1 MRRRLGNAQHAELF
15 EQSNRGLRP
24 NAGHGQQLEHGRGKL
39 AAQFIEIGARA
50 GAIDLV
56 DFYRDGLCR
65 RRTDPAMCAPRSSIA
80 RMIPHLRAPACAFV
94 CANLEERLAVE
105 LHQRGDLAQ
114 PGSDFGVG
122 HRDGRSRRTG
132 QLAAP
137 RSQERAPAMTIAPGR
152 RRLVPAIFN
161 LPTDKM
167 RAGYYSDAY
176 FNRVK
181 EILER
186 DGRHPRVLMQV
197 FNKKDAVLCG
207 IDEAIAIL
215 KLCSGRAA
223 EAGGWQDGWSALDVR
238 ALYDGDRIGPYETV
252 MTVEGD
258 YSLFTHLETDYLG
271 VLARRTRVATTN
283 TSAVVA
289 AASGKNVLF
298 FPARFDHHLVQT
310 GDGYAAYISGALGVS
325 TDAQAEWW
333 GSRGFG
339 TVPHGLIAAYG
350 GDTVLAVK
358 KFAQHADPSI
368 NVIALVDFDNDSVR
382 TAKACA
388 GRRQAR
394 GFGACGWT
402 PRRRSWTRAFF
413 DQQMGT
419 FDPTGV
425 NAQLVL
431 NVRRGL
437 DEAGFDWVK
446 IIVSGGFNV
455 EKIRARSNSAKIP
468 VDAYAPSAR
477 CSSKAPSISPRTS
490 RSQRRTASWPIATKP
505 AGRTGQIRVRWKKC
519 SERTFAVL
527 WLRGVFA
534 GEQPVRIRRPRPHE
548 ERARLRVD
556 EREQQRAVG
565 RHEAAADEPGE
576 RWARRCHPMPP
587 ARSIPYLRP

>member
-1 MRRRLGNAQHAELF
+1 
-15 EQSNRGLRP
+15 
-24 NAGHGQQLEHGRGKL
+24 
-39 AAQFIEIGARA
+39 
-50 GAIDLV
+50 
-56 DFYRDGLCR
+56 
-65 RRTDPAMCAPRSSIA
+65 
-80 RMIPHLRAPACAFV
+80 
-94 CANLEERLAVE
+94 
-105 LHQRGDLAQ
+105 
-114 PGSDFGVG
+114 
-122 HRDGRSRRTG
+122 
-132 QLAAP
+132 
-137 RSQERAPAMTIAPGR
+137 MTIAPAR
-152 RRLVPAIFN
+152 RRLDSAVFN

-186 DGRHPRVLMQV
+186 DGHHPRVLMQV

-215 KLCSGRAA
+215 KLCSGHAA
-223 EAGGWQDGWSALDVR
+223 ADGRWREGWSALDVR
-238 ALYDGDRIGPYETV
+238 ALHDGDRIGPYETV
-252 MTVEGD
+252 LTIEGD

-271 VLARRTRVATTN
+271 VLARRTRVATN

-350 GDTVLAVK
+350 GDTVLAVR

-368 NVIALVDFDNDSVR
+368 NVIALVDFDNDSVQ

-388 GRRQAR
+388 AALG
-394 GFGACGWT
+394 
-402 PRRRSWTRAFF
+402 TRLWGVRLDTSATLVDKSIF
-413 DQQMGT
+413 DQMGT

-437 DEAGFDWVK
+437 DESGFSWVK

-455 EKIRARSNSAKIP
+455 EKIRAFESAKIP
-468 VDAYAPSAR
+468 VDAYAVGSVLFEG
-477 CSSKAPSISPRTS
+477 TFDF
-490 RSQRRTASWPIATKP
+490 TADIALAEKNGVMADCHK
-505 AGRTGQIRVRWKKC
+505 AGR
-519 SERTFAVL
+519 
-527 WLRGVFA
+527 
-534 GEQPVRIRRPRPHE
+534 PYRPN
-548 ERARLRVD
+548 ARLEKV
-556 EREQQRAVG
+556 V
-565 RHEAAADEPGE
+565 
-576 RWARRCHPMPP
+576 
-587 ARSIPYLRP
+587 